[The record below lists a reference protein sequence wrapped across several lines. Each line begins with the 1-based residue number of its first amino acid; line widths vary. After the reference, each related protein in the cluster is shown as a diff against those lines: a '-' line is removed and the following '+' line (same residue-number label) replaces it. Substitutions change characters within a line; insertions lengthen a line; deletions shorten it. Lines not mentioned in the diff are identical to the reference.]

1 MFSGRKGRQALMRT
15 LPMIVLLAGCAA
27 APHVADTGISGAVIA
42 GGGSELNPIGFPG
55 VIVAKLAAEGVAESY
70 RRSGDRYTCAKIAGA
85 ARLGSWVGTGA
96 TLGGLAGGPIG
107 MGVGALFAVLAGD
120 QSARDSAFET
130 CYGPR
135 GSVVAK
141 SQPVGWGG

>member
-1 MFSGRKGRQALMRT
+1 MMRT
-15 LPMIVLLAGCAA
+15 LPMLILLSGCAA
-27 APHVADTGISGAVIA
+27 APHLADTGVSGAVIA
-42 GGGSELNPIGFPG
+42 SGGVELNPLGFPG
-55 VIVAKLAAEGVAESY
+55 VVVAKIAAEGVAESY
-70 RRSGDRYTCAKIAGA
+70 RQSGDRYACAKIAST

-107 MGVGALFAVLAGD
+107 MGVGALIAMLAGD

-135 GSVVAK
+135 GSVRIVAESK
-141 SQPVGWGG
+141 PAGWGG

>member
-1 MFSGRKGRQALMRT
+1 MLAL
-15 LPMIVLLAGCAA
+15 LSGCAT
-27 APHVADTGISGAVIA
+27 APHLADTSISGAVIA
-42 GGGSELNPIGFPG
+42 SGGSELNPIGFPG
-55 VIVAKLAAEGVAESY
+55 VIVAKIAAEGVAESY
-70 RRSGDRYTCAKIAGA
+70 RQSGDRYACAKIAST

-107 MGVGALFAVLAGD
+107 MGVGALIAMLAGD

-135 GSVVAK
+135 GSVRIVAESK
-141 SQPVGWGG
+141 PAGWGG